1 MIKIYETTFKD
12 VHAVAVETE
21 KLIATYLPELG
32 GKFTSLV
39 DKRSGRQYMEQNP
52 GTTYQKLSY
61 AGAYVPAECSAF
73 DDMFPTI
80 DAFRCNQFPWQGA
93 EMPDHGEVCGLP
105 WHFEIEEKELHLY
118 TYGVRFPYRFE
129 KWIGEE
135 NGNIAMRYKVTNLS
149 PFDFDF
155 VYAAHCM
162 IAGEEGAKVTFP
174 FEHGEKCT
182 GIFHEQNKF
191 SYSDKME
198 WNGCTRPAKG
208 DNQAYKFFFDKP
220 IPEGWCKCEYKDGS
234 SIKMVFS
241 KDKLPWMG
249 LWLNTGS
256 FKNMYNIAFEPCSG
270 THDRPDIARQHGK
283 FSVLPANGTYE
294 WELNFEVND

>member
-12 VHAVAVETE
+12 VHAGSRGNRKVNRNLSPRAWR
-21 KLIATYLPELG
+21 ANLPLQWIRG
-32 GKFTSLV
+32 AAGSIWSKI
-39 DKRSGRQYMEQNP
+39 REQHIRNYPMP
-52 GTTYQKLSY
+52 GHM
-61 AGAYVPAECSAF
+61 VPAEGSAF

-198 WNGCTRPAKG
+198 WNGCTLPAKG

-220 IPEGWCKCEYKDGS
+220 IPG
-234 SIKMVFS
+234 
-241 KDKLPWMG
+241 G
-249 LWLNTGS
+249 L
-256 FKNMYNIAFEPCSG
+256 
-270 THDRPDIARQHGK
+270 
-283 FSVLPANGTYE
+283 V
-294 WELNFEVND
+294 